1 MAVQLFPLRFAWPHL
16 KPYTPMSLVRM
27 IARLVPPGNL
37 QRLRDIIQTMDE
49 QSKTIYNS
57 KKAALEKGDEVVV
70 HQMSEGKDIMSI
82 LCEYSEV
89 RSSGDAHGALVR
101 ANLDA
106 TDEDKLPEEELIA
119 QMSCVSLLLVLAAI

>member
-1 MAVQLFPLRFAWPHL
+1 
-16 KPYTPMSLVRM
+16 M

-57 KKAALEKGDEVVV
+57 KKAALEKGDEAVV

-82 LCEYSEV
+82 L
-89 RSSGDAHGALVR
+89 
-101 ANLDA
+101 
-106 TDEDKLPEEELIA
+106 
-119 QMSCVSLLLVLAAI
+119 